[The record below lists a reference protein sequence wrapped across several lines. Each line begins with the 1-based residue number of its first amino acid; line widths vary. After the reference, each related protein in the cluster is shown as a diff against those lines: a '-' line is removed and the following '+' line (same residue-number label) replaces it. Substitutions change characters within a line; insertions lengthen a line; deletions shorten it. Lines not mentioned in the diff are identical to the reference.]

1 MYVTL
6 IHADR
11 ERERDRASLRSS
23 QCFNLWH
30 VRCTFFQVW
39 RRAFESGQLSRSNV
53 IHLQRTVVSEHQGP
67 FGTSVS
73 HRGWIGDLVLG
84 LVGWWVF
91 VVVGV
96 GRLQPGY
103 WSVCTRRKPPIWRPK
118 GTTVWVPIV
127 CKYLWHCAWGNSRL
141 VFKSPHFIFRFGENK
156 PWFGLSQQ
164 IFKPPGLKTNNDIW
178 IWASHALVPL
188 ITLQSHLVKVKF
200 LSYCKYRIF
209 SRAFKEL
216 HKYSWFLSHV

>member
-6 IHADR
+6 IQA

-23 QCFNLWH
+23 QYFNLWH

-53 IHLQRTVVSEHQGP
+53 IHLQRTAVSEHQGP

-73 HRGWIGDLVLG
+73 HRGWIGIWWGWLVGFRGGFLLAGYNPATGAFARGGSRQYGGRGGTVAWFINHHILSSGLVKINLG
-84 LVGWWVF
+84 LVYHNRF
-91 VVVGV
+91 SN
-96 GRLQPGY
+96 L
-103 WSVCTRRKPPIWRPK
+103 K
-118 GTTVWVPIV
+118 VW
-127 CKYLWHCAWGNSRL
+127 KNH
-141 VFKSPHFIFRFGENK
+141 
-156 PWFGLSQQ
+156 
-164 IFKPPGLKTNNDIW
+164 DIW

-188 ITLQSHLVKVKF
+188 ITLQSHLVKVIF
-200 LSYCKYRIF
+200 LSYCKYRLF

-216 HKYSWFLSHV
+216 HKYSWFLSRV